1 MLIDPGPVDGEDEF
15 VLGILPDETEQHEGQ
30 CDVLRVHAGLGRN
43 ILDRDLQEQTNLLES
58 TWFLNH

>member
-1 MLIDPGPVDGEDEF
+1 MLIDPGPVDGEDKF

-43 ILDRDLQEQTNLLES
+43 ILDRDLEEQTNLL
-58 TWFLNH
+58 